1 MIAGASAKNCT
12 LHINNSVNQILK
24 KIVNTVPEIFI
35 IFNSIIFKT
44 EIKKGSYL
52 IFRGACRVKSLNWN
66 CMRSKFFFL
75 QLFLRMQQRSST
87 QIFYLL
93 WATTH
98 IPCAWKR
105 LTICIF
111 FEKGFKQKL
120 AILIPC
126 YQEHILSLLEP
137 FIHVP
142 LFLTEDLT
150 QH

>member
-1 MIAGASAKNCT
+1 MIAGANAKNCT
-12 LHINNSVNQILK
+12 LHINNSVNQIKK
-24 KIVNTVPEIFI
+24 KIKILSLKFLLF
-35 IFNSIIFKT
+35 FNSIIFKT

-66 CMRSKFFFL
+66 CIGSKFFFL

-87 QIFYLL
+87 QIFCLL

-120 AILIPC
+120 AIIIFLCWNHSYMYPFF
-126 YQEHILSLLEP
+126 SLR
-137 FIHVP
+137 
-142 LFLTEDLT
+142 T
-150 QH
+150 